1 METRVTYISEGS
13 TYTSVMDLNTWF
25 EKPETLSF
33 DPLLPP
39 EIGRSYLLLNLLL
52 RHHDTIERKREKV
65 DESTS
70 EF

>member
-1 METRVTYISEGS
+1 MKALHTTL
-13 TYTSVMDLNTWF
+13 VMDLNTWF

-52 RHHDTIERKREKV
+52 RHHDDREKER
-65 DESTS
+65 ESG
-70 EF
+70 